1 MDKITEQIKV
11 CEAAML
17 KKAIQILLNS
27 GGLLSADDI
36 CQLAGFTTDTQLVQ
50 WEKDQ
55 KIFSIYL
62 DNIEYYPVYAF
73 DTCRG
78 YQPLEAINEII
89 KVFGEKYRGLML
101 TLWFN
106 SANGYLGGK
115 CPKDM
120 IIENPDLVI
129 YAAKIQVKGIQ
140 HG

>member
-1 MDKITEQIKV
+1 MGPPL

-27 GGLLSADDI
+27 GSLLSTDDI

-55 KIFSIYL
+55 KIFSVYL
-62 DNIEYYPVYAF
+62 NNMDYYPVYAF
-73 DTCRG
+73 DARKG

-89 KVFGEKYRGLML
+89 KVFGEKYRGLMVA
-101 TLWFN
+101 LWFN
-106 SANGYLGGK
+106 SANGYLAGK
-115 CPKDM
+115 RPQDM
-120 IIENPDLVI
+120 IIENPDWVI
-129 YAAKIQVKGIQ
+129 YAAKIQITGIQ